1 MKRFSIMLFCFG
13 LFGGGAAVAQIPA
26 PAPEWQS
33 LKINQTVEPVFPYQ
47 LQQLSVTSGDARI
60 VINVDGTGKLD
71 EYLVIGYT
79 MPEFADVVV
88 RAVKQWKFE
97 PAKLRGE
104 PVGATVELDFNFESQ
119 GTLVVSQTSIDN
131 LQARLL
137 QLMAGAYVFRPCSLK
152 ELDRIPTPIV
162 TVSPIYSHELADK
175 GVKGRV
181 VITFYIDETGT
192 VRMPAGS
199 VDDDSRLISLA
210 IAALRQW
217 RFEPPTRSGRPVLV
231 AAEQTFNFGTGGS
244 SQ

>member
-26 PAPEWQS
+26 PRPEWQS
-33 LKINQTVEPVFPYQ
+33 LKIDQTVEPVFPYQ

-137 QLMAGAYVFRPCSLK
+137 QLMAGAYAYRPCSLK

-162 TVSPIYSHELADK
+162 TVSPIYPRELADK

-181 VITFYIDETGT
+181 VITFYIDETGA

>member
-13 LFGGGAAVAQIPA
+13 LLGGGAAWAQIPA
-26 PAPEWQS
+26 PRPEWQS

-152 ELDRIPTPIV
+152 ELDRIPTPIF
-162 TVSPIYSHELADK
+162 TVSPIYPRELADK

-181 VITFYIDETGT
+181 VITFYIDETGM

-217 RFEPPTRSGRPVLV
+217 RFEPPTRSGKPVLV
-231 AAEQTFNFGTGGS
+231 AAVQTFNFGTGGS